1 MATAKT
7 VHGKK
12 VVTRKPKV
20 GDMVVSRNNGK
31 TYEVSDLS
39 GALAHITSTGY
50 RGLTKPIPVS
60 QIATL
65 AVRQ

>member
-12 VVTRKPKV
+12 VVVRKPKV

-31 TYEVSDLS
+31 VYNVTDLNDS
-39 GALAHITSTGY
+39 LAHITSTGY

-65 AVRQ
+65 AARQ